1 MKMTKQIV
9 KKNLPYFFEIQKLFW
24 RKKMCATRLT
34 IALVLRGGKDV
45 DVRSDVNLKL
55 CDHQKL
61 YLLVETCSLTPERL
75 LGMCN
80 GPLSKLS
87 TKLYYKITWNYLQD
101 FYNIVSRYIL
111 LNVCIVIR
119 KNKNGGKNHFLIFV
133 KLIIISRKK
142 NINKSKKLILRK
154 KFFKSSKKFFF
165 LRPLC
170 ASLL

>member
-9 KKNLPYFFEIQKLFW
+9 KKNLPSFLRYKNCFDG
-24 RKKMCATRLT
+24 KKCARLT

-80 GPLSKLS
+80 GHLSKLS

-142 NINKSKKLILRK
+142 ILTK
-154 KFFKSSKKFFF
+154 VKNWFHENFFFKSSKIFF
-165 LRPLC
+165 
-170 ASLL
+170 S

>member
-1 MKMTKQIV
+1 MYVSSSCRGNLKGGKKEQNDQNWVGIWISNRTFCDITKWNNSKLFRNIEGLCLIKMTKQIV
-9 KKNLPYFFEIQKLFW
+9 KKICHIFW
-24 RKKMCATRLT
+24 DTKIVLTEKKCARLT

-87 TKLYYKITWNYLQD
+87 TKSYYKITWNYLQD
-101 FYNIVSRYIL
+101 FYNIVSHYIL
-111 LNVCIVIR
+111 LNVCIV
-119 KNKNGGKNHFLIFV
+119 
-133 KLIIISRKK
+133 
-142 NINKSKKLILRK
+142 LRK
-154 KFFKSSKKFFF
+154 K
-165 LRPLC
+165 
-170 ASLL
+170 

>member
-1 MKMTKQIV
+1 MRYKNCFDG
-9 KKNLPYFFEIQKLFW
+9 KK
-24 RKKMCATRLT
+24 CARLT

-119 KNKNGGKNHFLIFV
+119 KNKNGGKKSFSNFRKIDYNFT
-133 KLIIISRKK
+133 KK
-142 NINKSKKLILRK
+142 NINPKVKNW
-154 KFFKSSKKFFF
+154 FHEFFF
-165 LRPLC
+165 
-170 ASLL
+170 SF